1 MIDFLHTTWTELAAG
16 FHSEIRHA
24 ADQHQGSTMIKTLGI
39 VELHT
44 PGQHKMPLRRLGGKP
59 LIEWVVRR
67 ANDSSLLDGVVVA
80 AGDSPAD
87 RELASLVPSDVPV
100 FFGSTTDALTR
111 FWDAAHQ
118 FDADSVIRISADSPF
133 IDPVL
138 IDRLVTI
145 SGTEPLDYIGYG
157 SRDGRPAVESP
168 LGVFAEWMT
177 TRALRRAERRASD
190 PRDRSNVTRHIYSHP
205 DDFRVLLIPVPMPL
219 DRDDVRLTV
228 GSHEDWEHAQEILEA
243 LGPEQLDWQGIA
255 GLLHHQPGMRNRMAV
270 LNREAARA

>member
-1 MIDFLHTTWTELAAG
+1 
-16 FHSEIRHA
+16 
-24 ADQHQGSTMIKTLGI
+24 MIKTLGI
-39 VELHT
+39 VEILS
-44 PGQHKMPLRRLGGKP
+44 PAQQDVPRRRLGGKP

-67 ANDSSLLDGVVVA
+67 ANDSSLLDGVVVT
-80 AGDSPAD
+80 AGDGSAD
-87 RELASLVPSDVPV
+87 RKLAALVPADVPV
-100 FFGSTTDALTR
+100 FHSAAPDALTR

-118 FDADSVIRISADSPF
+118 FDAEAVVRISADNPF

-145 SGTEPLDYIGYG
+145 AGTEPLDYIGYC
-157 SRDGRPAVESP
+157 SRDGRPDIESP
-168 LGVFAEWMT
+168 IGVFAEWMS

-205 DDFRVLLIPVPMPL
+205 DEFRVLLIPVPVPL
-219 DRDDVRLTV
+219 DRDDVRLTI

-255 GLLHHQPGMRNRMAV
+255 RLLHHQPGMRKRMAV
-270 LNREAARA
+270 LNREAART